1 MTGSM
6 KELTDLL
13 SNIECRTFGN
23 QIEGIKVTVV
33 TADSRM
39 VRPGALFVAVAG
51 LTVDGHE
58 FVQDAVDRGCAAV
71 VVQRGHTV
79 VFADQVCVIE
89 VADSALVL
97 GELAAA
103 FFDYPAHRM
112 EMIGITGTNGK
123 TTSTYLL
130 ETLVKIA
137 GGEPGIIGTVNY
149 RYGTVEYEAPHTTP
163 EPVALQQLLREMA
176 DHGVTH
182 VVMEVSSHALKQ
194 KRINGLLFDVAL
206 FTNLSRD
213 HLDFHGNMID
223 YFSAKK
229 ELFSHYL
236 KDKGLAVVV
245 LSGGEEEGKS
255 SWGEKLLR
263 QLQEDRN
270 EKLIISCGIKKG
282 QVHTRNIHFSL
293 AGTGGEVVTPVGNFQ
308 LQSELVGEF
317 NLRNLL
323 GVSGVGI
330 ALGFAPKTIGQS
342 FSRAGAIPGRLER
355 IQPSG
360 SLPQGDIAVFVDYA
374 HTPDA
379 LENVLATL
387 RNLRSGRL
395 IVVFGCGGD
404 RDQGKRSEMGEI
416 AGRLADVVLLTS
428 DNPRSEDPDKIL
440 NDIEEGLR
448 RISFPRR
455 EHAILL
461 GSQKERGYDIIAS
474 RHEAIRAAIRDGRAG
489 DVIIISGKG
498 HEQYQITSAG
508 RTYFDD
514 RQQAGE
520 QLDKRSKVKDH
531 DSYTQRGKS
540 VNAT

>member
-1 MTGSM
+1 M
-6 KELTDLL
+6 KELADLL
-13 SNIECRTFGN
+13 NNIEYRTFGN
-23 QIEGIKVTVV
+23 QIEGIKVTAV
-33 TADSRM
+33 TSDSRT
-39 VRPGALFVAVAG
+39 VRDGTLFVAVAG

-58 FVQDAVDRGCAAV
+58 FIQDAVDKGCVAV
-71 VVQRGHTV
+71 VVQRGHAAN
-79 VFADQVCVIE
+79 FAEQVCVIE
-89 VADSALVL
+89 VADSSLVL

-103 FFDYPAHRM
+103 FFDYPARRM
-112 EMIGITGTNGK
+112 QMIGITGTNGK

-130 ETLVKIA
+130 ETLVKTA
-137 GGEPGIIGTVNY
+137 GGESGIIGTVNY
-149 RYGTVEYEAPHTTP
+149 RYGAVEYEAPHTTP
-163 EPVALQQLLREMA
+163 EPVALQKLLREMA

-194 KRINGLLFDVAL
+194 KRINGLFFDVAL

-229 ELFSHYL
+229 ELFRHYL
-236 KDKGLAVVV
+236 KDEGRAVVV
-245 LSGGEEEGKS
+245 LSGGEAEGDN

-263 QLQEDRN
+263 ELREDRN
-270 EKLIISCGIKKG
+270 EKLIISCGIKNG
-282 QVHTRNIHFSL
+282 QVHARNFHFSL
-293 AGTGGEVVTPVGNFQ
+293 AGTGGEVVTPAGNFQ

-330 ALGFAPKTIGQS
+330 ALGFTPKTIAQS
-342 FSRAGAIPGRLER
+342 FSRAKAIPGRLER
-355 IQPSG
+355 VQPSG
-360 SLPQGDIAVFVDYA
+360 SFPEEDIAVFVDYA

-387 RNLRSGRL
+387 RNLQPGRL

-404 RDQGKRSEMGEI
+404 RDQGKRPEMGEI

-440 NDIEEGLR
+440 TDIEEGLR
-448 RISFPRR
+448 RISFPCR

-461 GSQKERGYDIIAS
+461 ASQKERGYDLIAS
-474 RHEAIRAAIRDGRAG
+474 RHEAIRVAIRNGQVG
-489 DVIIISGKG
+489 DMILISGKG

-508 RTYFDD
+508 KTYFDD
-514 RQQAGE
+514 RQQARE
-520 QLDKRSKVKDH
+520 QLDVRFHQHPICARS
-531 DSYTQRGKS
+531 G
-540 VNAT
+540 

>member
-1 MTGSM
+1 M
-6 KELTDLL
+6 KELANLL
-13 SNIECRTFGN
+13 NNIEYRTFGN
-23 QIEGIKVTVV
+23 QIEGIKVTAV
-33 TADSRM
+33 TADSRK
-39 VRPGALFVAVAG
+39 VRGGTLFVAVAG

-58 FVQDAVDRGCAAV
+58 FVQDAIDKGCVAV
-71 VVQRGHTV
+71 VVQRGLSGS
-79 VFADQVCVIE
+79 FAGRVCVIE
-89 VADSALVL
+89 VADSSQVL

-103 FFDYPAHRM
+103 FFDYPARWM
-112 EMIGITGTNGK
+112 QMIGITGTNGK

-130 ETLVKIA
+130 ETLVKTA

-149 RYGTVEYEAPHTTP
+149 RYGVVEYEASHTTP
-163 EPVALQQLLREMA
+163 EPVALQKLLREMA

-194 KRINGLLFDVAL
+194 KRINGLFFDVAL

-223 YFSAKK
+223 YYSAKK
-229 ELFSHYL
+229 ELFSYL
-236 KDKGLAVVV
+236 KDKGRAVVV
-245 LSGGEEEGKS
+245 LSGGEEVGES
-255 SWGEKLLR
+255 SWGEKLL
-263 QLQEDRN
+263 QELQEDRN

-282 QVHTRNIHFSL
+282 QVHGRNFHFSL
-293 AGTGGEVVTPVGNFQ
+293 SGTGCEVVTPAGNFQ
-308 LQSELVGEF
+308 LQSELIGEF

-330 ALGFAPKTIGQS
+330 ALGVAPKTIAKS

-355 IQPSG
+355 VQPSG
-360 SLPQGDIAVFVDYA
+360 SFSRQDITVFVDYA

-387 RNLRSGRL
+387 RNLQPGRL

-404 RDQGKRSEMGEI
+404 RDRGKRPEMGEI

-440 NDIEEGLR
+440 TDIEEGLR
-448 RISFPRR
+448 RISFPNR
-455 EHAILL
+455 EHASLL
-461 GSQKERGYDIIAS
+461 RSQKERGYDIISS
-474 RHEAIRAAIRDGRAG
+474 RHEAIRAAIRNGQAG
-489 DVIIISGKG
+489 DVILISGKG

-508 RTYFDD
+508 KTFFDD
-514 RQQAGE
+514 RQQARE
-520 QLDKRSKVKDH
+520 QLDKRFF
-531 DSYTQRGKS
+531 DS
-540 VNAT
+540 AA

>member
-1 MTGSM
+1 M

-13 SNIECRTFGN
+13 NNIEYRTFGN
-23 QIEGIKVTVV
+23 QIEGIKVTAV

-39 VRPGALFVAVAG
+39 VRGGTLFVAVVG
-51 LTVDGHE
+51 LTVDGHD
-58 FVQDAVDRGCAAV
+58 FVQDAVDKGCVAV
-71 VVQRGHTV
+71 VVQRGLSGS
-79 VFADQVCVIE
+79 FAGRVCMIE
-89 VADSALVL
+89 VADSSLVL

-103 FFDYPAHRM
+103 FFDYPARRM
-112 EMIGITGTNGK
+112 QMIGITGTNGK

-130 ETLVKIA
+130 ETLVKTA
-137 GGEPGIIGTVNY
+137 GGEPGVIGTVNY
-149 RYGTVEYEAPHTTP
+149 RYGAVEYEAPHTTP
-163 EPVALQQLLREMA
+163 EPVALQKLLREMA

-194 KRINGLLFDVAL
+194 KRITGLLFDVAL

-213 HLDFHGNMID
+213 HLDFHGNMMD

-229 ELFSHYL
+229 KLFSHYL

-245 LSGGEEEGKS
+245 LSGGEEGGES
-255 SWGEKLLR
+255 SWGELL
-263 QLQEDRN
+263 LQELLEERN
-270 EKLIISCGIKKG
+270 EKLIISCGIKNG
-282 QVHTRNIHFSL
+282 QVHGRNFHFSL
-293 AGTGGEVVTPVGNFQ
+293 AGTGCEVVTPAGNFQ

-330 ALGFAPKTIGQS
+330 ALGFSSKTIARS
-342 FSRAGAIPGRLER
+342 FSRAGSIPGRLER

-360 SLPQGDIAVFVDYA
+360 ALPRQDIAVFVDYA

-387 RNLRSGRL
+387 RNLQTGRL

-404 RDQGKRSEMGEI
+404 RDQGKRPEMGEI

-440 NDIEEGLR
+440 TDIEEGLR
-448 RISFPRR
+448 RISFPNR
-455 EHAILL
+455 EYASLL
-461 GSQKERGYDIIAS
+461 RSQKERGYDIISS
-474 RHEAIRAAIRDGRAG
+474 RHEAIMVAIRNGQPG
-489 DVIIISGKG
+489 DVVLISGKG
-498 HEQYQITSAG
+498 HEQYQISSAG
-508 RTYFDD
+508 KTFFDD
-514 RQQAGE
+514 RQQARE
-520 QLDKRSKVKDH
+520 QLDNRLL
-531 DSYTQRGKS
+531 DS
-540 VNAT
+540 AA

>member
-1 MTGSM
+1 M

-13 SNIECRTFGN
+13 NNIEYRTFGN
-23 QIEGIKVTVV
+23 QIEGIKVTAV

-39 VRPGALFVAVAG
+39 VRGGTLFVAVVG
-51 LTVDGHE
+51 LTVDGHD
-58 FVQDAVDRGCAAV
+58 FVQDAVDKGCVAV
-71 VVQRGHTV
+71 VVQRGLSGS
-79 VFADQVCVIE
+79 FAGRVCMIE
-89 VADSALVL
+89 VADSSLVL

-103 FFDYPAHRM
+103 FFDYPARRM
-112 EMIGITGTNGK
+112 QMIGITGTNGK

-130 ETLVKIA
+130 ETLVKTA
-137 GGEPGIIGTVNY
+137 GGEPGVIGTVNY
-149 RYGTVEYEAPHTTP
+149 RYGAVEYEAPHTTP
-163 EPVALQQLLREMA
+163 EPVALQKLLREMA

-194 KRINGLLFDVAL
+194 KRITGLLFDVAL

-213 HLDFHGNMID
+213 HLDFHGNMMD

-229 ELFSHYL
+229 KLFSHYL

-245 LSGGEEEGKS
+245 LSGGEEGGES
-255 SWGEKLLR
+255 SWGELL
-263 QLQEDRN
+263 LQELLEERN
-270 EKLIISCGIKKG
+270 EKLIISCGIKNG
-282 QVHTRNIHFSL
+282 QVHGRNFHFSL
-293 AGTGGEVVTPVGNFQ
+293 AGTGCEVVTPAGNFQ

-330 ALGFAPKTIGQS
+330 ALGFSSKTIARS
-342 FSRAGAIPGRLER
+342 FSRAGSIPGRLER

-360 SLPQGDIAVFVDYA
+360 ALPRQDIAVFVDYA

-387 RNLRSGRL
+387 RNLQTGRL

-404 RDQGKRSEMGEI
+404 RDQGKRPEMGEI

-440 NDIEEGLR
+440 TDIEEGLR
-448 RISFPRR
+448 RISFPNR
-455 EHAILL
+455 EYASLL
-461 GSQKERGYDIIAS
+461 RSQKERGYDIISS
-474 RHEAIRAAIRDGRAG
+474 RHEAIMVAIRNGQPG
-489 DVIIISGKG
+489 DVVLISGKG
-498 HEQYQITSAG
+498 HEQYQISSAG
-508 RTYFDD
+508 KTFFDD
-514 RQQAGE
+514 RQQARE
-520 QLDKRSKVKDH
+520 QLDVRVHQHPTCARSGRL
-531 DSYTQRGKS
+531 T
-540 VNAT
+540 